1 MAQQLYF
8 TRYTKVFVEFDSV
21 IWEIPVLDGFS
32 FSQAT
37 NATEV
42 TLSEM
47 ESTTGISRRGKKA
60 FNDSLAPAEWSF
72 STYARP
78 YFVSSAH
85 GAVDNALWALMAGAD
100 GYDSGEFT
108 YNTTNAVTTQATSS
122 TTPPVLGG
130 LNAQQ
135 VNFAHSNRAAL
146 ADGVNIF
153 FVLGDDNRK
162 YYKMENATIN
172 EASIDFDVEGI
183 ATINW
188 SGFGTVITD
197 QAVTEALTGGY
208 AATLSTAD
216 TNEYIYNTTTEKL
229 YKSTDGA
236 GTATTLID
244 TGVTDTNNF
253 IRNRISQLVITDTLA
268 GGQAYNLTLTG
279 GNITINN
286 NLTYLT
292 PEELGSVN
300 LPFAGIL
307 GERAVSGNF
316 SCYLGFEDGVNTT
329 SAAFYDRL
337 KSLNTTVTNKFK
349 LIYKL
354 GGIAT
359 NIPHVNITIPAAH
372 VEIPTHEVGDLIS
385 ITTNFMGLGLDLDTA
400 NEAWVE
406 LVGPTT

>member
-47 ESTTGISRRGKKA
+47 ESTAGVSRRGKKA

-78 YFVSSAH
+78 YFASSAH

-108 YNTTNAVTTQATSS
+108 YDTSNDVTTQVTSGAS
-122 TTPPVLGG
+122 KGG
-130 LNAQQ
+130 LAAQQ
-135 VNFAHSNRAAL
+135 VNFAHSNRATL

-197 QAVTEALTGGY
+197 QAATEATTAGY
-208 AATLSTAD
+208 AAALSAAD
-216 TNEYIYNTTTEKL
+216 QDEYIYNTTTEKL
-229 YKSTDGA
+229 YKSVDGA

-244 TGVTDTNNF
+244 TGVTDTDNF
-253 IRNRISQLVITDTLA
+253 IRNRISQLAITDTLD
-268 GGQAYNLTLTG
+268 GDQAYNLTLTG
-279 GNITINN
+279 GNITISN

-307 GERAVSGNF
+307 GERGVSGNF
-316 SCYLGFEDGVNTT
+316 SCYLGYEDGVGTT

-337 KSLNTTVTNKFK
+337 KALNTTVTNEFK

-354 GGIAT
+354 GGTAT
-359 NIPHVNITIPAAH
+359 SIPHVNITIPAAH

-385 ITTNFMGLGLDLDTA
+385 ITTNFMGLGTDLDTA
-400 NEAWVE
+400 DEAWVE